1 MGDSINDALPVPT
14 YEDLLKLPDHVVGEI
29 VAGELH
35 VSPRPAAPHARTSS
49 VLGSELIGPFDR
61 GRGGPGGW
69 WILDEPELHL
79 GADILVP
86 DIAGWRR
93 EHLEKIPNA
102 AFFEIA
108 PDWICEVVSPITAR
122 LDRSRKMPAYARYGV
137 SFLWLIDPRAKVL
150 EVYRLKDALWTLM
163 TTHGGSDLVRA
174 IPFDAIEIELAALWI
189 D

>member
-1 MGDSINDALPVPT
+1 MGDSIKEAAPVPT
-14 YEDLLKLPDHVVGEI
+14 YDDLLRLPDHVVGEI

-35 VSPRPAAPHARTSS
+35 ASPRPAASHARASS
-49 VLGSELIGPFDR
+49 VLGSEIIGAFDR

-79 GADILVP
+79 GRDVLVP

-93 EHLEKIPNA
+93 ERMSKIPNV
-102 AFFEIA
+102 AFFDIA
-108 PDWICEVVSPITAR
+108 PDWVCEVVSPTTAR
-122 LDRSRKMPAYARYGV
+122 LDRTRKMPAYASSGV
-137 SFLWLIDPRAKVL
+137 LFLWLIDPPAKIL
-150 EVYRLKDALWTLM
+150 EVYRLSEGLWTLM
-163 TTHGGSDLVRA
+163 ATHGGNEFVRA